1 MEKLYVIVRGDLP
14 AGAQCA
20 QACHALRAFVG
31 EHPATDAAWH
41 EGNNNL
47 VVLSC
52 RNEAELLQLQA
63 RARELDAPTSVF
75 QEPDFDMEHTALAVA
90 GTTSVQRMLSQL
102 PLALK
107 AA

>member
-1 MEKLYVIVRGDLP
+1 MPSAR
-14 AGAQCA
+14 
-20 QACHALRAFVG
+20 R
-31 EHPATDAAWH
+31 PATGSAHSLPSTPRHTCPGISA
-41 EGNNNL
+41 GNNL

-102 PLALK
+102 PLALR